1 MELEGY
7 TINLDPKI
15 GLILVEHPSK
25 SVSLT
30 KLTSYKNTVEFS
42 TKRKYHYGIIKKSP
56 GYYFSYR
63 LIDRKVIVCGSFDRK
78 DCIDRTKKFIEDE
91 NSSN

>member
-7 TINLDPKI
+7 TISLDPKI
-15 GLILVEHPSK
+15 GLILVEHPYK
-25 SVSLT
+25 SVSLM

-42 TKRKYHYGIIKKSP
+42 TKREYHYGIIKRSP

-63 LIDRKVIVCGSFDRK
+63 LSDRKVIVCGSFDKK
-78 DCIDRTKKFIEDE
+78 DCVDRTKKFIEDGKI
-91 NSSN
+91 